1 MKKIG
6 ICAWLVAL
14 LIQWPQAVQA
24 EKPIQLYYFDREPY
38 ALTNTQGQATGL
50 CATPAADAFNQAGI
64 AFEWKKMPFKRQLQT
79 IQYNKKKAC
88 GIGWF
93 KNPER
98 EKFARFSMPIY
109 QDEPMVTI
117 SRKDNNAMMQH
128 RELSRLF
135 EDKNIKILVKDG
147 YSYGMYVDDLM
158 KKKSPTTMSV
168 VGTSNV
174 QMLQMIL
181 SGRADYYFISQ
192 EEAESIIL
200 KAGYEM
206 SQFRLHRYAD
216 MPPGNRRYIACSMQ
230 VPAETVDMINRE
242 LKKMTLENNRP

>member
-1 MKKIG
+1 MRNFILIFTFG
-6 ICAWLVAL
+6 L
-14 LIQWPQAVQA
+14 LFLYLSSVNA
-24 EKPIQLYYFDREPY
+24 EDRILIYYYDRVPY
-38 ALTNTQGQATGL
+38 AVTDAKGGVTGL
-50 CATPAADAFNQAGI
+50 CATPAEEAFTQAGI
-64 AFEWKKMPFKRQLQT
+64 PFQWKKMPFKRQLQT
-79 IQYNKKKAC
+79 IKFNKQMGC

-98 EKFARFSMPIY
+98 EKFARFTDVLY
-109 QDEPMVTI
+109 QDQPAVTI
-117 SRKDNNAMMQH
+117 GKKGNDALSQHKD
-128 RELSRLF
+128 LIRLLA
-135 EDKNIKILVKDG
+135 DRNLMLLVKDG
-147 YSYGMYVDDLM
+147 FSYGAYIDDLIQ
-158 KKKSPTTMSV
+158 KLAPQKLSV

-230 VPAETVDMINRE
+230 VPAETVDLINRE
-242 LKKMTLENNRP
+242 LKKANLENNRP